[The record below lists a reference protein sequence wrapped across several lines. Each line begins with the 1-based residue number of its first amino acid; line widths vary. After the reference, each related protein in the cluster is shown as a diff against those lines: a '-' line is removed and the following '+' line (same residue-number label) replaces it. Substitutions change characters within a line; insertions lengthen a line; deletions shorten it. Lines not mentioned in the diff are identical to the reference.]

1 MAKGRTFIGR
11 AIAAVSPAWALS
23 RENARLRLSRVE
35 RARAEYDG
43 ATKGRRAEGWRRRGT
58 DANSEIGR
66 GQKILRD
73 TARDMVRN
81 NGYAARAVAVLTAN
95 TIGAG
100 ITFQVRRN
108 GKVDPQLQKIAQR
121 HLESTDIDADG
132 RHDLY
137 GLQLLAFRAVVE
149 GGASLIRFR
158 QRRLTDGLT
167 LPFQLQVL
175 EPDYLDER
183 KHGRIT
189 GGSYIYGIEFN
200 GIGQRTAY
208 WLFSD
213 HPGSSIGATIGSKP
227 TAARDV
233 IHLFRA
239 DRPGQQHGVTWF
251 APVILRARDFAD
263 FEDAEL
269 TRQKVA
275 ACHVGVVHGESDGE
289 VAAAA
294 QGTDESEVMEP
305 GMIWH
310 APDGRNI
317 TFNTPPQNNS
327 YDAYTKVSLRAI
339 AVGMNIS
346 AHSLTGDLGDL
357 NFSSGRLGWQDDQ
370 RQIDSWQWQMFIPQF
385 CSGVG
390 GWLLRV
396 LELVG
401 EDVTG
406 VTVDWTPPRREMIN
420 PPEDIKANRD
430 AVRTGQKSW
439 SRVIRES
446 GEDPE
451 QVAEELA
458 ADLERF
464 DRLGLIL
471 DCDPRRVTSV
481 GNPTDPAGGAGA
493 TNKDN
498 E

>member
-1 MAKGRTFIGR
+1 MANRRSIIGR
-11 AIAAVSPAWALS
+11 AIAAVSPGWALS
-23 RENARLRLSRVE
+23 REKARLSLTRVE

-66 GQKILRD
+66 AQKVLRD

-81 NGYAARAVAVLTAN
+81 NGYAARAVAVLAAN

-100 ITFQVRRN
+100 ITFQVKRN
-108 GKVDPQLQKIAQR
+108 GKADPALQAIAKR

-137 GLQLLAFRAVVE
+137 GLQLLAFRSVVE

-158 QRRLTDGLT
+158 QRRLTDKLT
-167 LPFQLQVL
+167 LPFQIQVL

-189 GGSYIYGIEFN
+189 GGSHIYGIEFN

-208 WLFSD
+208 WLFTD

-227 TAARDV
+227 TPARDV
-233 IHLFRA
+233 VHLFRA

-275 ACHVGVVHGESDGE
+275 ACHVGVVHGESEAE
-289 VAAAA
+289 VAEAG
-294 QGTDESEVMEP
+294 QGADGAEVMEP

-310 APDGRNI
+310 APDGRSI
-317 TFNTPPQNNS
+317 TFNSPPQTSS
-327 YDAYTKVSLRAI
+327 YDPYTKVSLRAI

-346 AHSLTGDLGDL
+346 AHSLTGDLSDL

-385 CSGVG
+385 CAGVG
-390 GWLLRV
+390 NWLLRV
-396 LELVG
+396 FELTG
-401 EDVTG
+401 YDVTG
-406 VTVDWTPPRREMIN
+406 VTVEWTPPVRAMIN
-420 PPEDIKANRD
+420 PAEEVKANRD
-430 AVRTGQKSW
+430 AIRSGQKTLSQ
-439 SRVIRES
+439 VLREA
-446 GEDPE
+446 GYDPA
-451 QVAEELA
+451 VVLAEWATDA
-458 ADLERF
+458 ALLDQ
-464 DRLGLIL
+464 LGLIL

-481 GNPTDPAGGAGA
+481 GNPTDTAASGGSP
-493 TNKDN
+493 NKDK
-498 E
+498 